1 MHVSTT
7 RRWSNATVANTI
19 ILFAATSQT
28 MKLAIQGASGAA
40 ATNVEYGNSGAR
52 VHAMLQTKE
61 QHKTKQHDAWEGFF
75 FLSFFSFSS
84 SSFFFAFSVGL

>member
-40 ATNVEYGNSGAR
+40 APNVEYGNSGAR

-61 QHKTKQHDAWEGFF
+61 QHERKQHNA
-75 FLSFFSFSS
+75 
-84 SSFFFAFSVGL
+84 